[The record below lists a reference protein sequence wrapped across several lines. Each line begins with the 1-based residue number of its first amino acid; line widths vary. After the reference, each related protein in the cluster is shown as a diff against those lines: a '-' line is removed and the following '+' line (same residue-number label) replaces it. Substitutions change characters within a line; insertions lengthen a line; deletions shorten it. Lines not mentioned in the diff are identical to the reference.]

1 MAVGVRSASAPARVS
16 GGSIVVAKPPGLQVG
31 DTLFGIHHSHTDSLT
46 AVEPPAGFTRTNH
59 EGGSSSRGLYVL
71 SYKSATSEDVAA
83 DDFEFA
89 ADDRGV
95 AGLLA
100 LTGIEDSTLA
110 AMIATPETFT
120 TSSSSSQAAPSVSP
134 AGSGCLLICGFHCF
148 TSSGTPNY
156 SVPPSGMT
164 THWNLAADASTNLA
178 TLAATEVLASSGA
191 TGTRPVT
198 TNPTATNWLAW
209 SIALNPAPEPP
220 PSVGDPSSFFP
231 FFG

>member
-31 DTLFGIHHSHTDSLT
+31 DTLFGIHHSHTDSLA
-46 AVEPPAGFTRTNH
+46 AVEPPSGFTRTNH
-59 EGGSSSRGLYVL
+59 EGGSTSRGVVVL
-71 SYKSATSEDVAA
+71 SYKAATSDDVAA

-100 LTGIEDSTLA
+100 LTGIEDSSLA
-110 AMIATPETFT
+110 AMIATAEAIESASGST
-120 TSSSSSQAAPSVSP
+120 QAAPSISP
-134 AGSGCLLICGFHCF
+134 AGAGCLMLCGFHCF
-148 TSSGTPNY
+148 LSSGTPAY
-156 SVPPSGMT
+156 SVPPAGMT
-164 THWNLAADASTNLA
+164 TQWNLTADASTNLA
-178 TLAATEVLASSGA
+178 TLVATQVLASSGA

-198 TNPTATNWLAW
+198 TSPGATNWLAW